1 MRISFG
7 NNTGYNY
14 NVASPQAQNI
24 SRSQAPLEY
33 KFSLEEPEADEEQ
46 KKEDHSGKLVTSR
59 EDGYIRQYL
68 VKTDGTKILISELQD
83 DAVLAPAVNHMSRPA
98 NSMQS
103 DGVHQ
108 NTEEMISLL
117 NFQAG
122 IINNKKR

>member
-7 NNTGYNY
+7 NNIGHNY

-33 KFSLEEPEADEEQ
+33 KFSLEESESDEEQ

-59 EDGYIRQYL
+59 EGGYIRQYL
-68 VKTDGTKILISELQD
+68 VKADGTQILISELQE
-83 DAVLAPAVNHMSRPA
+83 DAESAPAANHMSRPA

-103 DGVHQ
+103 DGIHQ
-108 NTEEMISLL
+108 NAEEMISLL